1 MMVSNKAESDIGYV
15 RDLVKKSERRPT
27 PTSIYLLWAGIVLF
41 GFAMVDF
48 FPRQTGYYW
57 MIMGPLGGLV
67 SGLLGRRDSESRG
80 QLNREIGIR
89 HALHWGALLV
99 LTGFV
104 IVLAVTDHIA
114 GDEIGRV
121 ILLIVTFGWWTA
133 GVHFDRVFLWL
144 GGLMALGF
152 VGTLIF
158 PIYVWTSLGV
168 TLAIALT
175 VIALRKGR
183 SDVAETH

>member
-1 MMVSNKAESDIGYV
+1 MTSNELESDIGYI

-27 PTSIYLLWAGIVLF
+27 PTLIYLLWAVIVLI

-67 SGLLGRRDSESRG
+67 SGFLGWRAGGRQG

-89 HALHWGALLV
+89 HALHWSALLV
-99 LTGFV
+99 LTGFAV
-104 IVLAVTDHIA
+104 ILAARGHIP
-114 GDEIGRV
+114 GQELGRV
-121 ILLIVTFGWWTA
+121 ILIIVTFGWWTA
-133 GVHFDRVFLWL
+133 GVHFDRAFLWL

-152 VGTLIF
+152 IGTLFI
-158 PIYVWTSLGV
+158 PIYVWTFLGV
-168 TLAIALT
+168 SLALALT
-175 VIALRKGR
+175 IIALRKGQ
-183 SDVAETH
+183 SDDAEAH

>member
-1 MMVSNKAESDIGYV
+1 MVSNVVESDLGYV

-27 PTSIYLLWAGIVLF
+27 PASIYLLWAGIVLF

-48 FPRQTGYYW
+48 FPRQTGFYW
-57 MIMGPLGGLV
+57 MIMAPLGGLL
-67 SGLLGRRDSESRG
+67 SGLLGWREGRRRG
-80 QLNREIGIR
+80 QINRETGIR

-104 IVLAVTDHIA
+104 VVLAVLGHIP
-114 GDEIGRV
+114 GDEMGRV

-158 PIYVWTSLGV
+158 PIYVWTALGAA
-168 TLAIALT
+168 LALALT

-183 SDVAETH
+183 SDDAEAN

>member
-1 MMVSNKAESDIGYV
+1 MVSHEAESDIGYI
-15 RDLVKKSERRPT
+15 RDLVKKSERKPT
-27 PTSIYLLWAGIVLF
+27 PASIYLLWAGIVLI

-48 FPRQTGYYW
+48 FPRQTGFYW

-67 SGLLGRRDSESRG
+67 SGLLSRREGQSRG
-80 QLNREIGIR
+80 QLNRETGIR
-89 HALHWGALLV
+89 HALHWGGMLV

-104 IVLAVTDHIA
+104 IILAIRGHIPE
-114 GDEIGRV
+114 DEVGRV

-158 PIYVWTSLGV
+158 PYYVWTALGAA
-168 TLAIALT
+168 LALALT
-175 VIALRKGR
+175 LIALRTR
-183 SDVAETH
+183 SLR